1 MTRRDRETARGNL
14 DALGDS
20 IIESLDSPDDVF
32 RLDDPTIQRI
42 DSLLYFKYSC
52 EEPDNVRSVRSD
64 FLHGLRIRLL
74 ARQQSSGTSPTPQER
89 LWEFRDAAIANCGEL
104 RQLEGIRRPETI
116 HQLIY
121 IGCGNR
127 NHGVSW
133 EVHENVLET
142 LFSGAALR
150 RAALIRI
157 GIQPILSSTTALF
170 PVRTPRNS
178 PPTSSSSRSQTDD
191 RSSDNS
197 L

>member
-1 MTRRDRETARGNL
+1 MTRRDRETARGYL

-20 IIESLDSPDDVF
+20 IVESLDSPDAVF
-32 RLDDPTIQRI
+32 HLDDSTIQRI
-42 DSLLYFKYSC
+42 DALLYFKYSC
-52 EEPDNVRSVRSD
+52 EDPTNVRSVRSD

-74 ARQQSSGTSPTPQER
+74 ARQHSSATSPTPQDR
-89 LWEFRDAAIANCGEL
+89 LWEFRDAAIANCAQL

-127 NHGVSW
+127 NHGASW

-150 RAALIRI
+150 RAAFIRT

-170 PVRTPRNS
+170 PTATTTNS
-178 PPTSSSSRSQTDD
+178 PSTPLSSRSESDD
-191 RSSDNS
+191 QFSDNS